1 MAFVHGKNTIVLMQG
16 FNMSNFLNSVETD
29 FTADVNETTVFN
41 SSSVKTYLGG
51 NRDTTISAEGLFSGT
66 TADGQ
71 VDSFVSVVPSSSDVL
86 WSVYPN
92 GTTLGAFGYGIAT
105 LHTEYAISTPVDDV
119 ISMTLS
125 GQSVSGRERTHSLK
139 SIAADTSNTGVG
151 TGVDAGVGSSSDAG
165 GGVGYLQK
173 LENTRNLTSATI
185 QHSNNNSS
193 WDALV
198 SFTATTGRTAERIA
212 VSGPVKR
219 YTRAIFQ
226 RAASTLSGQHQI
238 GFDRK

>member
-16 FNMSNFLNSVETD
+16 FNMSNFLNSVETA

-41 SSSVKTYLGG
+41 SSNVKTYVGG
-51 NRDTTISAEGLFSGT
+51 NRDVTLSAEGLFDGS
-66 TADGQ
+66 TADGR
-71 VDSFVSVVPSSSDVL
+71 VDSFVSAIPSSSDVM
-86 WSVYPN
+86 WSIYPN

-105 LHTEYAISTPVDDV
+105 LQTEYALSSPVDDV

-125 GQSVSGRERTHSLK
+125 GQSVSGRDRTHSLK

-151 TGVDAGVGSSSDAG
+151 TGVDSGAGSSSTQ

-173 LENTRNLTSATI
+173 LDNTRNLTSATI

-193 WDALV
+193 WDALI
-198 SFTATTGRTAERIA
+198 SFTASTARGAERIA
-212 VSGPVKR
+212 VSGTVKR